1 MYILAKA
8 QYPVRKLIS
17 RTKRYYYRV
26 PRVPHIPT
34 INDIVEEARR
44 VARAIEHAERREIKV
59 ASEEPGSTDE
69 VEEPSHRVVYSI
81 LPVSSV
87 DRVDEL
93 INYVP
98 VGPSFSTYV
107 GIDGSSRRLEA
118 YTLLLGVYA
127 TAVSVV
133 DGAYAVGTYP
143 DTGAYPAIRAGD
155 AAVASIAPDPGIGLR
170 YVATSP
176 LIDPRAVV
184 EASNCTSYFG
194 SSCELVKKLSYG
206 NGYNVPT
213 MLDENRSYLENAA
226 LEYVATSRNICD
238 KDTRVLVDGPLYMT
252 PGLLVQFYS
261 AASSLSYTSIRP
273 LVQLIYVLS
282 YVYNSLY
289 RARLIELLGKRG
301 ALVAGV
307 VKRINRSRVLVN
319 ALRASIS
326 QALDIPDTDP
336 QLVEQLLRS
345 KGIRARLPP
354 YAHGVAVAIRPVI
367 SVIDL
372 STIADLVQKVLGVTD
387 LYTIYAYNRAVT
399 RTRMTLKQLI
409 DWMRDKH
416 YLAKRSYYLV
426 VKGPLM
432 SQRILRVEFPQ
443 AVPAP
448 PVELG
453 PDNRA
458 IPQRNPAGLKAII
471 RHDSVVLGE
480 VAWLSL
486 QPRQLEA
493 PLPIVLADRV
503 SRIVSRDAAHVW
515 FRELQDKVTFTY
527 ETLLE
532 MTS

>member
-1 MYILAKA
+1 M
-8 QYPVRKLIS
+8 RKLIS

-34 INDIVEEARR
+34 INDIVEEAQRI
-44 VARAIEHAERREIKV
+44 ARALEHAESREIRI
-59 ASEEPGSTDE
+59 AAEEPGTIDE
-69 VEEPSHRVVYSI
+69 AEEPSPSVVYSI
-81 LPVSSV
+81 LPV
-87 DRVDEL
+87 DRASEIDEL

-98 VGPSFSTYV
+98 VGPPSATYV
-107 GIDGSSRRLEA
+107 GVDGSSRKLEA

-143 DTGAYPAIRAGD
+143 DTGAYPAISARD

-184 EASNCTSYFG
+184 EASNCASYFG
-194 SSCELVKKLSYG
+194 SSCELVKKLGYG

-226 LEYVATSRNICD
+226 LEYIASSKHVCS

-252 PGLLVQFYS
+252 PGLLVQFYR
-261 AASSLSYTSIRP
+261 AASSLRYTSIKP

-289 RARLIELLGKRG
+289 RSSLIELLGKRG
-301 ALVAGV
+301 AIVAGV
-307 VKRINRSRVLVN
+307 VKRINRSRILVN
-319 ALRASIS
+319 ALRASTS
-326 QALDIPDTDP
+326 QAIDIPDTDP
-336 QLVEQLLRS
+336 QLVEELLRS
-345 KGIRARLPP
+345 KGIQARLPP
-354 YAHGVAVAIRPVI
+354 YVHGVAVAIGPIV

-372 STIADLVQKVLGVTD
+372 STIANLVQKVLGVTD
-387 LYTIYAYNRAVT
+387 LYTIYAYNRAIT

-409 DWMRDKH
+409 DWMIDKH

-443 AVPAP
+443 AVTAP

-453 PDNRA
+453 PDNRVA
-458 IPQRNPAGLKAII
+458 PQRNPSGLRTVI

-503 SRIVSRDAAHVW
+503 SRTVSRDTAHVW

-527 ETLLE
+527 ETLIE